1 MGGNN
6 STVFRTVFTYCI
18 VASRKLLRVNEA
30 AITQYHDPPPTPGPS
45 VIIGVYFFMDLIAYR
60 FLQYV
65 PKQNIKLWIGYL
77 QAPWQCRVPRCP
89 GLCIGRCPRGPDGP
103 LHLVAADPAPESH
116 TSCSAARFMRR
127 EKLSFVSTAKR
138 CSSSQSVPG
147 SVQPR
152 I

>member
-60 FLQYV
+60 FPQHVSKL
-65 PKQNIKLWIGYL
+65 NIKSNELADMYL

-116 TSCSAARFMRR
+116 ILQSYSAARFMRR
-127 EKLSFVSTAKR
+127 EQLSQVSYLHAST
-138 CSSSQSVPG
+138 S
-147 SVQPR
+147 
-152 I
+152 